1 MSSQDNPEFHA
12 LLRAVGERTGRE
24 MVLNTSFNV
33 KGQAIVNT
41 PAEALDTL
49 LNCGIEALFLNN
61 TLVRK
66 R

>member
-1 MSSQDNPEFHA
+1 
-12 LLRAVGERTGRE
+12 

-41 PAEALDTL
+41 P
-49 LNCGIEALFLNN
+49 IEAIETFLS
-61 TLVRK
+61 TGIQALCLEDVLVSK